1 MLKNARIAL
10 DSILAN
16 KFRAILTTLGIIF
29 GVGAVISMLAIGNG
43 AQQKIL
49 DQLKIVGV
57 NNVIVQSIYE
67 KEENKQEEEEEET
80 GQSKK
85 FSPGLTLKDLSNI
98 QEIVPNIELISP
110 EVGYET
116 YVLSATTR
124 KKTRAVG
131 VVPSYFSVFN
141 VALEQGNFFNELQ
154 NQTKRKVCLLGSTL
168 SKQLFPKTNPIGK
181 TIRIGKLNLQ
191 VIGVIQ
197 NVGGVSDNLQSMG
210 INDYN
215 NEVYVPI
222 ETLLSRFKD
231 RGRIQINDNR
241 RWSEEENP
249 HQLDKIIVQLAQS
262 EDVSPSGE
270 LINRMLLRR
279 HNEVED
285 FKVNIPEQTLKQQKE
300 TDDLFNWLL
309 GAIASIS
316 LVVGGIGI
324 MNIMLASVQERI
336 KEIGLRR
343 AIGAKKNDI
352 KMQFIL
358 EASFISLFGGILGIF
373 LGISLSYSVEVF
385 LEMPTKIS
393 VFSIFLSF
401 VISVLTGIL
410 FGYLPA
416 NKAAEQN
423 PVNSLKYE

>member
-1 MLKNARIAL
+1 MLKNAYIAFE
-10 DSILAN
+10 SILAN

-67 KEENKQEEEEEET
+67 QQDNKQEEEESEP
-80 GQSKK
+80 GQAKK
-85 FSPGLTLKDLSNI
+85 FSPGLTLKDLNNI
-98 QEIVPNIELISP
+98 REIVPNIEMISP
-110 EVGYET
+110 EVAYET
-116 YVLSATTR
+116 YALSATIR

-131 VVPSYFSVFN
+131 VNPDYFKIFN
-141 VALEQGNFFNELQ
+141 VSLEQGGFFNELH
-154 NQTKRKVCLLGSTL
+154 NSNNKKVCLLGSTL
-168 SKQLFPKTNPIGK
+168 SKQLFPKSSPLGQ
-181 TIRIGKLNLQ
+181 TIRVGKLNLQ
-191 VIGVIQ
+191 VIGIIQ
-197 NVGGVSDNLQSMG
+197 NVGGISDNLQAMG

-222 ETLLSRFKD
+222 ETLLSRFRD
-231 RGRIQINDNR
+231 RGRVQINSRGR
-241 RWSEEENP
+241 RSEEQNP
-249 HQLDKIIVQLAQS
+249 NQLDKIIVQLAHS
-262 EDVSPSGE
+262 EEVSPSGK
-270 LINRMLLRR
+270 LVDRILTRR
-279 HNEVED
+279 HNEVSD

-352 KMQFIL
+352 KQQFIL
-358 EASFISLFGGILGIF
+358 EASFISLFGGVIGII
-373 LGISLSYSVEVF
+373 LGISLSYAVEIF

-401 VISVLTGIL
+401 IISVLTGIV